1 MRVILHGTLLLPRCD
16 GVLLGFQA
24 VDPVVDSSRY
34 FVLRLVDHESKR
46 HAFMGLGFR

>member
-1 MRVILHGTLLLPRCD
+1 MSSRVMTLNQCPTNLAALL
-16 GVLLGFQA
+16 QA

-34 FVLRLVDHESKR
+34 FVLRLVDQESGR